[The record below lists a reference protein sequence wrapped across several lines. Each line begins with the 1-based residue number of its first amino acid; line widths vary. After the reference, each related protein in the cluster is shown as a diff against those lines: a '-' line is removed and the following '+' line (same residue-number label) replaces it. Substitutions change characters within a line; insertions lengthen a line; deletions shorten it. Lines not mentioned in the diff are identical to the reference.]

1 MLSAA
6 LSGIGVAVL
15 PCMLGDQEA
24 ALKRLTPRVLATQ
37 IFSLVYRRELRNADP
52 VRAAI
57 GFVRTVIRQN
67 AALISGVRTSR

>member
-24 ALKRLTPRVLATQ
+24 TLTRLTPDVLATQ
-37 IFSLVYRRELRNADP
+37 TFSLVYRRELRNADS

-57 GFVRTVIRQN
+57 AFVKTVIRQN
-67 AALISGVRTSR
+67 AALISGVRTFR